1 MEKNINEIRRRK
13 FLIFSRIDGD
23 FPFSCNKEFKLACS
37 FLSYLLHVLIWMH
50 QLLEQIVCCFLMIF
64 LLYNNYQKWYFHMYT
79 LYNICLTN
87 IKWVS
92 CILVYQTNI
101 LCILSFN
108 LMLGLHSLYLLV
120 TCSCVWIYFLYLFS
134 SILNKLS
141 LWILLRPPPFFYS
154 TASDGN
160 IVMHWRHLK
169 GIRQ

>member
-1 MEKNINEIRRRK
+1 
-13 FLIFSRIDGD
+13 
-23 FPFSCNKEFKLACS
+23 
-37 FLSYLLHVLIWMH
+37 
-50 QLLEQIVCCFLMIF
+50 MIF
-64 LLYNNYQKWYFHMYT
+64 LLYNNYPKWYFHMYT

-141 LWILLRPPPFFYS
+141 LWILLRPPPLFIVPRVMETSSCIEDTWKEFVNNNKQAVQTVY
-154 TASDGN
+154 ASSNGEGCQ
-160 IVMHWRHLK
+160 HKH
-169 GIRQ
+169 